1 MTLLCVL
8 ALKRLLAAGQ
18 ALSSK
23 TSSNIAVHSLYDMGI
38 KVMKVKAD
46 VLLSINLFN
55 IIHY

>member
-23 TSSNIAVHSLYDMGI
+23 TSSNITFHSLYDTRYGY
-38 KVMKVKAD
+38 KGDESK
-46 VLLSINLFN
+46 N
-55 IIHY
+55 